1 MTPRP
6 SSTLAAAVVRCGR
19 ALPNALVVA
28 ALSLRAATASAEP
41 PHAPP
46 STAVP
51 DVELDWLQYGAA
63 FTVETRAASGGVC
76 PTGATVPCILNS
88 GGGVAVRVGKRWQE
102 ERWYLGGVYGFSKHD
117 AQNILNLA
125 ILQQLRAELRRYLGS
140 GTRLTPYVPFGAGL
154 AAYGN
159 EWSVDTYGGVATVG
173 IGIEYEVTREVFLG
187 LSPSYRAFWFRS
199 WRDKAGQERPGGL
212 AHFVGLEL
220 TMEVRSIFE
229 RW

>member
-1 MTPRP
+1 MTPRHP
-6 SSTLAAAVVRCGR
+6 STFAAALASTLALAPLAR
-19 ALPNALVVA
+19 AEAPRTSPN
-28 ALSLRAATASAEP
+28 S
-41 PHAPP
+41 
-46 STAVP
+46 AVP
-51 DVELDWLQYGAA
+51 EVELDSLQYGAA

-88 GGGVAVRVGKRWQE
+88 GGGVAIRVGKRWQE
-102 ERWYLGGVYGFSKHD
+102 EGWYVGGVYAFSKHD
-117 AQNILNLA
+117 ASNILNLA
-125 ILQQLRAELRRYLGS
+125 ILQQLRAELRRYLAR

-159 EWSVDTYGGVATVG
+159 EWSVDTYGGVATLG
-173 IGIEYEVTREVFLG
+173 IGVEYEVTREVFLG
-187 LSPSYRAFWFRS
+187 LSPAYRAFWFRS

-220 TMEVRSIFE
+220 TMEVRSVFE